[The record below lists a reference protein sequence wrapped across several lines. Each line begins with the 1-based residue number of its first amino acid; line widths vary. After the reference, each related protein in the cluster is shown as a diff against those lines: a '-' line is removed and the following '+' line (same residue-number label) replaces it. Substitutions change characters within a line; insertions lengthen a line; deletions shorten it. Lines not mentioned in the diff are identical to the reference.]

1 MGFLGDDK
9 EFIQAI
15 NEAKDWG
22 SGYLLRS
29 LFVTLLLASVM
40 DRPAYVWSKTKEWLS
55 DGILYTQR
63 RIANNRGIT
72 LT

>member
-22 SGYLLRS
+22 SGYLLRL

-40 DRPAYVWSKTKEWLS
+40 DRPAYVWSKTKEWLF
-55 DGILYTQR
+55 DGVLYAQR
-63 RIANNRGIT
+63 KIANNRGIT
-72 LT
+72 LI